1 MSKDENEDE
10 LAEILRD
17 KEFLNEQYDVLVS
30 RYAALEL
37 DLDELKNEKEVET
50 IKSAKY
56 EELIKQQESDMEILR
71 SQVEVAQ
78 REAEKQA
85 KAISSANQDSK
96 NLPSKTEAELK
107 RKNQELEKRLK
118 SQSDE
123 LQTITG
129 EVGRYFPYQFGNFAL
144 AQENDKKTSRSDET
158 GRVRGWKG
166 CW

>member
-1 MSKDENEDE
+1 MTKDENEDE

-50 IKSAKY
+50 IKSVKY

-71 SQVEVAQ
+71 SQVFNFRKIILIEHNYKNCWINIIFKVEAAQ

-85 KAISSANQDSK
+85 KAISSHHQDAK
-96 NLPSKTEAELK
+96 NLSSSSKSDVELK

-123 LQTITG
+123 LHGITE
-129 EVGRYFPYQFGNFAL
+129 EVFY
-144 AQENDKKTSRSDET
+144 
-158 GRVRGWKG
+158 
-166 CW
+166 

>member
-37 DLDELKNEKEVET
+37 DLDELKNEKEVES

-71 SQVEVAQ
+71 SQVMLN
-78 REAEKQA
+78 
-85 KAISSANQDSK
+85 S
-96 NLPSKTEAELK
+96 PT
-107 RKNQELEKRLK
+107 
-118 SQSDE
+118 
-123 LQTITG
+123 
-129 EVGRYFPYQFGNFAL
+129 Y
-144 AQENDKKTSRSDET
+144 KK
-158 GRVRGWKG
+158 K
-166 CW
+166 

>member
-37 DLDELKNEKEVET
+37 DLDELKNEKEVES

-71 SQVEVAQ
+71 SQV
-78 REAEKQA
+78 
-85 KAISSANQDSK
+85 
-96 NLPSKTEAELK
+96 LYFM
-107 RKNQELEKRLK
+107 RK
-118 SQSDE
+118 
-123 LQTITG
+123 
-129 EVGRYFPYQFGNFAL
+129 
-144 AQENDKKTSRSDET
+144 
-158 GRVRGWKG
+158 
-166 CW
+166 

>member
-37 DLDELKNEKEVET
+37 DLDELKNEKEVES

-71 SQVEVAQ
+71 SQVPFYF
-78 REAEKQA
+78 
-85 KAISSANQDSK
+85 DTYK
-96 NLPSKTEAELK
+96 NK
-107 RKNQELEKRLK
+107 
-118 SQSDE
+118 
-123 LQTITG
+123 
-129 EVGRYFPYQFGNFAL
+129 
-144 AQENDKKTSRSDET
+144 
-158 GRVRGWKG
+158 
-166 CW
+166 

>member
-1 MSKDENEDE
+1 MTKDENEDE

-50 IKSAKY
+50 IKSVKY

-71 SQVEVAQ
+71 SQVFKYLKIFWIIINKQFICNLYSSQVEAAQ

-85 KAISSANQDSK
+85 KAISSHHQDAK
-96 NLPSKTEAELK
+96 NLSSSSSKADNAELK

-123 LQTITG
+123 LHGITE
-129 EVGRYFPYQFGNFAL
+129 EVFF
-144 AQENDKKTSRSDET
+144 
-158 GRVRGWKG
+158 
-166 CW
+166 

>member
-37 DLDELKNEKEVET
+37 DLDELKNEKEVES

-71 SQVEVAQ
+71 SQVLYFM
-78 REAEKQA
+78 RKA
-85 KAISSANQDSK
+85 KLDILFLTTLNGVPTKGKLSK
-96 NLPSKTEAELK
+96 NAVGKFWQNFNTFPIRSRRRNGKRRNRPKQLARHNKT
-107 RKNQELEKRLK
+107 RKMLLRRKPIVN
-118 SQSDE
+118 
-123 LQTITG
+123 
-129 EVGRYFPYQFGNFAL
+129 
-144 AQENDKKTSRSDET
+144 
-158 GRVRGWKG
+158 
-166 CW
+166 